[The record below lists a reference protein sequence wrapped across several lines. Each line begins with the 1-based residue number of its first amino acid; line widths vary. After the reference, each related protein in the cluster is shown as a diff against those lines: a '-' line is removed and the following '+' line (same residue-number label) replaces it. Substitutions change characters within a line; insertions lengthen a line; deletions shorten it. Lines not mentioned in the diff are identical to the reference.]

1 MLSLCFSLKS
11 LTEKSTHLIIW
22 MMGRRKKTKEK
33 KTNKSKISPIVVLY
47 LKSTT
52 DCAWSPHS
60 DGASCTQAVRC
71 PRLTRIHVC
80 YTGTVLEKVK
90 QSSNFKKI
98 KNKIAGQSESVKSW
112 CKGVAGPLRS
122 AESLRL
128 IWPEHKPQRD
138 SNNWQKC
145 LDSTIK

>member
-1 MLSLCFSLKS
+1 M
-11 LTEKSTHLIIW
+11 
-22 MMGRRKKTKEK
+22 
-33 KTNKSKISPIVVLY
+33 LY

-90 QSSNFKKI
+90 QSSNLK
-98 KNKIAGQSESVKSW
+98 KNKIKI
-112 CKGVAGPLRS
+112 KG
-122 AESLRL
+122 
-128 IWPEHKPQRD
+128 D
-138 SNNWQKC
+138 SP
-145 LDSTIK
+145 SP